1 MTVLFVL
8 LILQLSSVEP
18 HSAVRGC
25 VLQDGVGTDSA
36 QIGVTTRAKG
46 GVGHSGMTFLYKG
59 TVLNQIF
66 VTDQSCKTSKGV
78 KIGSTDEEVKKAYG
92 LGNETAAYL
101 SKGKSDRLGILG
113 DSMLS
118 YPGVAFVMSKG
129 QVAAILLTA
138 PQAETVH
145 SK

>member
-1 MTVLFVL
+1 
-8 LILQLSSVEP
+8 
-18 HSAVRGC
+18 
-25 VLQDGVGTDSA
+25 
-36 QIGVTTRAKG
+36 
-46 GVGHSGMTFLYKG
+46 MTFLYKG